1 MLESF
6 GVMNAGL
13 YALGALAL
21 VLVLAP
27 GPNSIFVFKTSIQYG
42 SKPAF
47 HAALAVF
54 LGDAALI
61 FLAYLGVAA
70 ALASHPMLF
79 AAVRIAGAAYLAYLG
94 LSVLISTYRGKK
106 AGNAKPE
113 TLPDSVKPFRT
124 ALVLSLTNPKAI
136 LFYVAFFSQFINP
149 GFDRT

>member
-13 YALGALAL
+13 YALGALA
-21 VLVLAP
+21 LVLAP

-61 FLAYLGVAA
+61 FLAY
-70 ALASHPMLF
+70 PF
-79 AAVRIAGAAYLAYLG
+79 AIHFVF
-94 LSVLISTYRGKK
+94 RGC
-106 AGNAKPE
+106 
-113 TLPDSVKPFRT
+113 
-124 ALVLSLTNPKAI
+124 
-136 LFYVAFFSQFINP
+136 FYKYTI
-149 GFDRT
+149 

>member
-21 VLVLAP
+21 ILAP
-27 GPNSIFVFKTSIQYG
+27 GPNSIFVFKTSTQYG

-70 ALASHPMLF
+70 ALTSHPLLF
-79 AAVRIAGAAYLAYLG
+79 TAVRIAGAAYLAYLG
-94 LSVLISTYRGKK
+94 LSVLI
-106 AGNAKPE
+106 P
-113 TLPDSVKPFRT
+113 RT
-124 ALVLSLTNPKAI
+124 AERKQARQNRKHFRVP
-136 LFYVAFFSQFINP
+136 
-149 GFDRT
+149 

>member
-13 YALGALAL
+13 YALGALA
-21 VLVLAP
+21 LVLAP

-79 AAVRIAGAAYLAYLG
+79 AAVRIAGAAYLAVALLYL
-94 LSVLISTYRGKK
+94 
-106 AGNAKPE
+106 
-113 TLPDSVKPFRT
+113 
-124 ALVLSLTNPKAI
+124 
-136 LFYVAFFSQFINP
+136 
-149 GFDRT
+149 